1 MAYDRS
7 ISRYDAI
14 LAQRARNSS
23 YAELAEQRSASRREA
38 AQRTMAQGDSTRN
51 TLVSNAA
58 NTGAGLTKL
67 TEMLIRTRVADEA
80 KARTAEMAKKYA

>member
-1 MAYDRS
+1 MAYDRP

-23 YAELAEQRSASRREA
+23 FAELAEQRSAARREA
-38 AQRTMAQGDSTRN
+38 AQRTIAQGEATRN
-51 TLVSNAA
+51 TLVSNTA

-67 TEMLIRTRVADEA
+67 TEMLIRTRVAEEA
-80 KARTAEMAKKYA
+80 KAKAAETAKKYA